1 MRIIVLLPF
10 LCSFSEVA
18 FAQTWECTTLPKA
31 GDLLACY
38 DNGAPPLAMGKKPA
52 ASQRSAAR
60 YKPAVPV
67 PTGEP
72 GEYVD
77 FLAAENSKLDAKLKT
92 LCRGC

>member
-1 MRIIVLLPF
+1 MRIIVLLSF

-18 FAQTWECTTLPKA
+18 LAQTLECTTLPKA

-38 DNGAPPLAMGKKPA
+38 DNGAPPLARGKKPA

-60 YKPAVPV
+60 HKPAVPV
-67 PTGEP
+67 PTGDQ

-77 FLAAENSKLDAKLKT
+77 FLAAENSKLDAKLRT